1 MRFPQARPPAGSSP
15 PELAAESVQA
25 APSEPGGVQR
35 ALALILVL
43 LLGLA
48 TGACLAARL
57 PEPADEPEAGPP
69 APRSEPPDP
78 WSSRGLAPIR
88 LAAAE
93 GLLRLEVELAS
104 DQRVRLAREGDQVRL
119 LHADGT
125 SEDRHWVRLDALR
138 PEGELRF
145 EGRSYP
151 GSLLIEP
158 RAAGGLGVVNWAPL
172 EAYVEGVV
180 AAELVLWNSS
190 RAAIQ
195 AQAIAARSYAVA
207 TLEARALGSRRP
219 ELWDD
224 TRDQAYRGRF
234 QPDSAARA
242 RGLERLLA
250 DSVAGCRGQ
259 VLEFSGRVL
268 AARYHACCGGRTAA
282 EAAVFAGLS
291 GPSLSV
297 VCEPCRQAAAQAP
310 REAGFKPETAR
321 PLAASARRAAGR
333 TAFDPSWNFTA
344 SRAELSR
351 LAKDLGLGERLLIV
365 RPVAQDPAERWLEV
379 ELTGSSGKRRVPLNE
394 LRRRL
399 GFDRLRSGRI
409 LATWPRAG
417 ETIQDGLYFQ
427 GLGNGH
433 GVGLCQRGALGY
445 AELGLGA
452 ERILAH
458 YYPGAKLRGL

>member
-1 MRFPQARPPAGSSP
+1 MA
-15 PELAAESVQA
+15 
-25 APSEPGGVQR
+25 
-35 ALALILVL
+35 LVL

-48 TGACLAARL
+48 AGACLAARL
-57 PEPADEPEAGPP
+57 PEPPVEIEAP
-69 APRSEPPDP
+69 APRSSPPDP

-88 LAAAE
+88 LASAE
-93 GLLRLEVELAS
+93 GLLRLEIELAPG
-104 DQRVRLAREGDQVRL
+104 QRALLAREGDGIRLVRP
-119 LHADGT
+119 DGAA
-125 SEDRHWVRLDALR
+125 EILPWVRLEPLVAGGD
-138 PEGELRF
+138 LRF
-145 EGRSYP
+145 DGRSYP
-151 GSLLIEP
+151 GSLVIEP
-158 RAAGGLGVVNWAPL
+158 RAGGGLGALNWAPL

-207 TLEARALGSRRP
+207 TLEARALGTGRP

-234 QPDSAARA
+234 LPDSAARA
-242 RGLERLLA
+242 RGLDRLLS
-250 DSVAGCRGQ
+250 DSVTGCRGL

-268 AARYHACCGGRTAA
+268 AARYHACCGGRTAD
-282 EAAVFAGLS
+282 EAAVFSGVS

-297 VCEPCRQAAAQAP
+297 ACEPCRQAGESSA
-310 REAGFKPETAR
+310 REARANPGSGR
-321 PLAASARRAAGR
+321 PIPAASKRAAGR
-333 TAFDPSWNFTA
+333 TGFDPSWNFTA
-344 SRAELSR
+344 SRSDLVR
-351 LAKDLGLGERLLIV
+351 LAKELGLGDRLQTLT
-365 RPVAQDPAERWLEV
+365 PVKQDAAERWLEV
-379 ELTGSSGKRRVPLNE
+379 EVVGSGGKRRLPFNE

-409 LATWPRAG
+409 LSTWPRPG
-417 ETIQDGLYFQ
+417 EAIQDGLYFS

-458 YYPGAKLRGL
+458 YYPGAKIRGI

>member
-1 MRFPQARPPAGSSP
+1 MG
-15 PELAAESVQA
+15 
-25 APSEPGGVQR
+25 
-35 ALALILVL
+35 LVL

-48 TGACLAARL
+48 AGACLAARL
-57 PEPADEPEAGPP
+57 PEAPAEVEAP
-69 APRSEPPDP
+69 AAHSAPPDP
-78 WSSRGLAPIR
+78 WKSRGLAPVR

-93 GLLRLEVELAS
+93 GLLRLEVELAPG
-104 DQRVRLAREGDQVRL
+104 QRAVVAREGDGVRVL
-119 LHADGT
+119 LPGAAP
-125 SEDRHWVRLDALR
+125 ELLPWVRIDPLTAN
-138 PEGELRF
+138 GELRF

-158 RAAGGLGVVNWAPL
+158 RPGGGLGALNWAPL

-190 RAAIQ
+190 AAAIQ

-234 QPDSAARA
+234 LPDSAART
-242 RGLERLLA
+242 RGLDRLLA
-250 DSVAGCRGQ
+250 DSVAGCRGL
-259 VLEFSGRVL
+259 VLDFSGRVL
-268 AARYHACCGGRTAA
+268 AARYHACCGGRTAD
-282 EAAVFAGLS
+282 EAAVFSGVS

-297 VCEPCRQAAAQAP
+297 TCEPCRQAGERSI
-310 REAGFKPETAR
+310 REASTGPGSSRAPT
-321 PLAASARRAAGR
+321 AASKRTAGR
-333 TAFDPSWNFTA
+333 TAFDPSWSFTA
-344 SRAELSR
+344 ARSDLDR
-351 LAKDLGLGERLLIV
+351 LARELGLGDRLRTLT
-365 RPVAQDPAERWLEV
+365 PVKQDAAQRWLEV
-379 ELTGSSGKRRVPLNE
+379 ELVGNQGKRRLPFNE

-409 LATWPRAG
+409 LSTWPRAG
-417 ETIQDGLYFQ
+417 ETIQDGLYFS

-458 YYPGAKLRGL
+458 YYPGARIRGI